1 MAKLIHLEKEDWN
14 SMAYQKQNKTKQ
26 NKKTN
31 QEYDTAKIG
40 KGIVFSVHSFGYT

>member
-1 MAKLIHLEKEDWN
+1 MAKLIHLEKEDSN
-14 SMAYQKQNKTKQ
+14 SIAY
-26 NKKTN
+26 KKKKK